1 MRKEGQSLESRNA
14 EIKAATV
21 KLESLLTQGKVK
33 VILAPNGAVGFVG
46 WGKED
51 RKDLS
56 DVCTVRSMM
65 AENSQALRVAIQAEE
80 RRTGKRANLQAT
92 AQGFHTHDNGRTWSK
107 H

>member
-1 MRKEGQSLESRNA
+1 MRKEGQSLEARNA
-14 EIKAATV
+14 EITAAQRI
-21 KLESLLTQGKVK
+21 LETLLAQGKVK
-33 VILAPNGAVGFVG
+33 VVLAPNGAVGFSG
-46 WGKED
+46 WTKED

-65 AENSQALRVAIQAEE
+65 AQGSQALRSAIQAEE

-92 AQGFHTHDNGRTWSK
+92 AQGHHTHDNGKTWSK